1 VSRKTFTLRQQL
13 RYHFDNFMSK
23 GPIALIGGLGLV
35 SLIIILG
42 AGFVISVGGQLLAP
56 EGSGPMTFV
65 EAAWEAMMRTLD
77 AGTMGGDAGWGFR
90 LVMFAVTVGGVF
102 IIATLIGV
110 LTSGVEEKLDQLR
123 KGRSIVVEHN
133 HTVIL
138 GWSPQIFSILSE
150 LALAN
155 ENQKSACVVILGDKD
170 KVEMEDEI
178 REKVGDTGHMRI
190 VCRTGSPI
198 DLTDLEI
205 VNLPDSRAIIILT
218 PEVDGNADSHTI
230 KTILAITN
238 NPNRRPEPYHI
249 VAEIRD
255 AKNMDAA
262 RLVGKDEAQII
273 LTDDLISRIVA
284 QTCRQSG
291 LSVVYTELLD
301 FGGDEIYI
309 KEEPGLVGKTF
320 GESLFCYE
328 KSAAMGIQF
337 ANGRVQVSP
346 PMDTRLQTGDRIIAI
361 SEDDDTII
369 LSGSGEPM
377 VDVSAIAKE
386 DDGQAIKSERT
397 LILGWNRRA
406 PVIIHELD
414 NYVAP
419 GSVIKVV
426 ADVDEAE
433 LAEGCHS
440 DASHNQTITFQS
452 ADTTLRSLLN
462 DLDIPSYDYVIVL
475 SSDNLD
481 PQEADARTLV
491 TLLHLRD
498 IADHNDCD
506 FAIVSEMLDSRN
518 RELAEVTRADDFIV
532 SEKLIS
538 LMMSQISEN
547 RDLAPVFEDLFDPEG
562 VEIYLKPA
570 ADYVVLDKPVN
581 FYTIVEAARRRG
593 EVALGY
599 RLRAQSGNAAAGY
612 GVVVNPNKSEQVT
625 FSAADRI
632 VVLAE
637 D

>member
-1 VSRKTFTLRQQL
+1 MSRKAFTFRDRI
-13 RYHFDNFMSK
+13 RYQFDNYMSK
-23 GPIALIGGLGLV
+23 GTVALIGGLGLI
-35 SLIIILG
+35 SLVIIMG
-42 AGFVISVGGQLLAP
+42 AGLVISLGGRLLAP
-56 EGSGPMTFV
+56 EGSDPLSFI

-90 LVMFAVTVGGVF
+90 LVMFVVTVGGVF

-123 KGRSIVVEHN
+123 KGRSIVIESN

-138 GWSPQIFSILSE
+138 GWSSQIFSILSE
-150 LALAN
+150 LAMAN
-155 ENQKSACVVILGDKD
+155 ENQKSACVVVLGDHD

-178 REKVGDTGHMRI
+178 REKVGDTGHMRV

-205 VNLPDSRAIIILT
+205 VNLPEARSIIILP
-218 PEVDGNADSHTI
+218 PETDGNADSHTI

-238 NPNRRPEPYHI
+238 NPKRRAEPYHI

-262 RLVGKDEAQII
+262 RLVGKDEAQLI

-291 LSVVYTELLD
+291 LSVIYTELLD

-309 KEEPGLVGKTF
+309 KHEPGLAGKTF
-320 GESLFCYE
+320 AEALFCYE
-328 KSAAMGIQF
+328 KSAVMGIQF
-337 ANGRVQVSP
+337 ADGRVQVSP
-346 PMDTRLQTGDRIIAI
+346 PMDTRLQANDRIIAV
-361 SEDDDTII
+361 SEDDDTVV
-369 LSGSGEPM
+369 LSAHSDYKLDESAMAVRGDRSPM
-377 VDVSAIAKE
+377 
-386 DDGQAIKSERT
+386 SERT

-406 PVIIHELD
+406 AVIIRELG

-419 GSVIKVV
+419 GSEMMVV
-426 ADVDEAE
+426 ADVDENE
-433 LAEGCHS
+433 LAEGCRFEPTK
-440 DASHNQTITFQS
+440 NYIVNFQS
-452 ADTTLRSLLN
+452 ADTTLRSLL
-462 DLDIPSYDYVIVL
+462 DSLDIPSYDHVIVL
-475 SSDNLD
+475 SYSDTLD

-498 IADHNDCD
+498 LADHSSRD

-547 RDLAPVFEDLFDPEG
+547 RDLAPVFQDLFDPEG
-562 VEIYLKPA
+562 VELYLKPV
-570 ADYVVLDKPVN
+570 ADYVTLGKPVN
-581 FYTIVEAARRRG
+581 FYTVLESARRRG
-593 EVALGY
+593 EIALGY
-599 RLRAQSGNAAAGY
+599 RLRSKSSDASAGY
-612 GVVVNPNKSEQVT
+612 GVVVNPNKAEWVT
-625 FSAADRI
+625 FAEADRI
-632 VVLAE
+632 IVLAE